1 MPNTLIQFRV
11 DDNSRNK
18 ASVICQQLG
27 LDLSAYLRMCIARL
41 IQENGIPFQMKL
53 DSDKTQKALEAIRRA
68 NQMAEENGLSEMSLE
83 EINEEIAAAR
93 REKTQSTL

>member
-27 LDLSAYLRMCIARL
+27 FDLSAYLRMCIARL